1 MPAMGTVRTPEQQA
15 QVKQN
20 MNDMRGS
27 PPRSDGWSSDVE
39 EFQLTKLLHDEN
51 ERLRRLSEY

>member
-1 MPAMGTVRTPEQQA
+1 MGTVRTPEQQA
-15 QVKQN
+15 QVKVHEQN

-27 PPRSDGWSSDVE
+27 PPSSDGWSSDVE
-39 EFQLTKLLHDEN
+39 EFQLTKLLRDEN

>member
-27 PPRSDGWSSDVE
+27 PPSSDGWSSDVE